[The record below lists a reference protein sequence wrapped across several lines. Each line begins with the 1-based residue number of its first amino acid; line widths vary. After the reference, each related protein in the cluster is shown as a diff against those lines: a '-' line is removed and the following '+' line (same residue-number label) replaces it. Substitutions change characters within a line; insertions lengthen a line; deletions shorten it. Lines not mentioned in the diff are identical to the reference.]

1 MNTVDKYNLQQAELL
16 VKNCKNLNKD
26 LVNRFSAHAL
36 IEIGKDVVENNANCD
51 FSLLVPK
58 YLAELR
64 SQLQYAHEEQK
75 ELLQNYLEDDC
86 EYSPEMIAKM
96 TPRQK
101 VKNWLEWNG
110 IQGFTDD
117 ILDVVSAAYGII
129 LEPDLNR

>member
-1 MNTVDKYNLQQAELL
+1 MNTVDEYNLLRAELL

-26 LVNRFSAHAL
+26 LVNHFSAHAL

-58 YLAELR
+58 YIAELHI
-64 SQLQYAHEEQK
+64 QLQYTHGEQK
-75 ELLQNYLEDDC
+75 ALLQNYLEDDC
-86 EYSPEMIAKM
+86 EYSPEAIAKM

-110 IQGFTDD
+110 IQGFTND
-117 ILDVVSAAYGII
+117 ILDVVSAAYNII
-129 LEPDLNR
+129 LEPDLNK

>member
-1 MNTVDKYNLQQAELL
+1 MNTIDKYNLQQA
-16 VKNCKNLNKD
+16 KF
-26 LVNRFSAHAL
+26 LVNLAKVEHGRLTKYFSDHAL
-36 IEIGKDVVENNANCD
+36 TEISKNIVENNANCD

-64 SQLQYAHEEQK
+64 NQLNSTCEDQK
-75 ELLQNYLEDDC
+75 ALLEDCLEGEC
-86 EYSPEMIAKM
+86 EYPLEVIAEM

-101 VKNWLEWNG
+101 VNAWLMWSS

-117 ILDVVSAAYGII
+117 ILNTVSAAYGII

>member
-1 MNTVDKYNLQQAELL
+1 MNTVDEYNLQQAELL

-26 LVNRFSAHAL
+26 LVNHFSAHAL
-36 IEIGKDVVENNANCD
+36 IEIGKYVVENNANCD

-64 SQLQYAHEEQK
+64 NQLKSTHEDQK
-75 ELLQNYLEDDC
+75 ELLQNCLYHNCGFPLNI
-86 EYSPEMIAKM
+86 IAEM

-101 VKNWLEWNG
+101 INNYLIWNG
-110 IQGFTDD
+110 IEGFTDD